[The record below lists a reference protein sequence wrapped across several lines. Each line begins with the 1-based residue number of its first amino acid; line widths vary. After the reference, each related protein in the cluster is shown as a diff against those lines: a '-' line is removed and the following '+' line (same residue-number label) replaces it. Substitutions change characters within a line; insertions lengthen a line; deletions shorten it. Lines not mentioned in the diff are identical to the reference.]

1 MKYKETEN
9 LKRLQEFVDEMKN
22 TSSLNEKK
30 DIIDSVKNDEFI
42 TEALNYTYD
51 PYKKYYV
58 TSKTCKKMSHLADD
72 VLTSIVGD
80 NPNDS
85 FFSLLDHL
93 NERLFTGHDSIT
105 NVVSYINAYPE
116 FKDLFYS
123 IIDRNLEIRASES
136 VINKVIPNLIP
147 TFDVALATKYE
158 PKFCDFENEVW
169 LASRKLDGVRCIIR
183 KEGDN
188 VTAYSRQGNEF
199 TTLQKVLDDVLY
211 ISKEISWHDDFVLD
225 GEICLMDENG
235 NEDFQGI
242 MKQIKR
248 KDHTIENPKYIIFD
262 CISIEEFDSKEG
274 DILLS
279 ERLQRLPELDGVFSD
294 AKTLSILDQVF
305 IEDER
310 QLSDMITDA
319 ETNGF
324 EGVMLRK
331 DSTYEGKRSKNL
343 LKCKKF
349 HDAEY
354 KVLDVDFDEHRI
366 IREGKE
372 VVIPMLANVIIE
384 HKGFKVSVGSGWNQ
398 EQRIKY
404 QANPEQLIGKTITVQ
419 YFEET
424 KNQEGGISLRFPTV
438 KHVYENGRNV

>member
-9 LKRLQEFVDEMKN
+9 LKRLQEFVNEMKS

-30 DIIDSVKNDEFI
+30 VIIDSIKDDEFI

-136 VINKVIPNLIP
+136 VINKVIPDLIP

-183 KEGDN
+183 KEGDDIK
-188 VTAYSRQGNEF
+188 AYSRQGNEF
-199 TTLQKVLDDVLY
+199 TTIQKVLDDVKLM
-211 ISKEISWHDDFVLD
+211 SGDFVLD

-248 KDHTIENPKYIIFD
+248 KDHTIDNPKYIIFD
-262 CISIEEFDSKEG
+262 CLTLEEFDSKEG
-274 DILLS
+274 DISLT
-279 ERLQRLPELDGVFSD
+279 ERLQRLPEDDGVFSD
-294 AKTLSILDQVF
+294 AKTLSILQQHL

-310 QLSDMITDA
+310 QLLSMIADA
-319 ETNGF
+319 EYQGY

-354 KVLDVDFDEHRI
+354 EVLDIEFDEHRV

-372 VVIPMLANVIIE
+372 VVIPMLANVWIE
-384 HKGFKVSVGSGWNQ
+384 HKGYKVAVGSGWNQ
-398 EQRIKY
+398 EQRIRY
-404 QANPEQLIGKTITVQ
+404 QANPEQLLGKTITVQ

-424 KNQEGGISLRFPTV
+424 KNQEGGLSLRFPTV
-438 KHVYENGRNV
+438 KHVYEKGRTV